1 MGMFAE
7 TAIIDYCL
15 SFFEQAKKT
24 SVFCFHLQQTNGSQ
38 LFPFSISSKQMDDAV
53 FD

>member
-7 TAIIDYCL
+7 TAIADYCL

-38 LFPFSISSKQMDDAV
+38 LFPLSICSKQREVAI
-53 FD
+53 FH